1 MITREQAERAVQ
13 EYCRA
18 ETEKDKEAWL
28 SLFAP
33 GIVHEDPV
41 GAVPNVGLE
50 RLSRFWDGFQNANLK
65 LETTAPLILC
75 GDEVIVFMRAEAG
88 PDGARVVL
96 EPIIDNMVFDE
107 AGKIT
112 RVRTFFER

>member
-1 MITREQAERAVQ
+1 MITREQAERAVR

-33 GIVHEDPV
+33 EIVHEDPV
-41 GAVPNVGLE
+41 GAVPNVGIE
-50 RLSRFWDGFQNANLK
+50 QLSAFWETFQKANLI

-75 GDEVIVFMRAEAG
+75 GNEAIVFMRAEAG
-88 PDGARVVL
+88 PDNARVVL
-96 EPIIDNMVFDE
+96 EPIIDNMVFNDD
-107 AGKIT
+107 GKIT
-112 RVRTFFER
+112 HVRTFFER

>member
-1 MITREQAERAVQ
+1 MITREQAESAVQ

-33 GIVHEDPV
+33 EISHEDPV

-50 RLSRFWDGFQNANLK
+50 QLSAFWDGFQGANLT
-65 LETTAPLILC
+65 LTTTAPLILC
-75 GDEVIVFMRAEAG
+75 GNEVIVFMRAEAG
-88 PDGARVVL
+88 PDNARRVID
-96 EPIIDNMVFDE
+96 PIIDNMVFDD

-112 RVRTFFER
+112 RVRTFF